1 MNQLR
6 NHFNNVVN
14 PALVNSQVAFSLE
27 NVSKTFKAVKALD
40 AVSLNITKGEILFV
54 TGASG
59 AGKTT
64 LLNILAGDQRADH
77 GKVYLSQQHSNL
89 FVTRV
94 FQDLRLL
101 SNLSCYDNL
110 CVSYDSTLYS
120 SKKTFND
127 ELMELCRVV
136 GINHLLHEKVK
147 NVNGGAKQK
156 VAIIRALLS
165 KPDVLLADEPT
176 CSMDKENAM
185 KVFDVLNYY
194 NTKRSLTVIWASHNR
209 ELVRNFPGKI
219 VHLDQGRLVY
229 SGHACFI

>member
-27 NVSKTFKAVKALD
+27 NVSKTFKALKALD

-64 LLNILAGDQRADH
+64 LLNILAGDQKPDH

-120 SKKTFND
+120 SKKAFND

-147 NVNGGAKQK
+147 NINGGAKQK